1 MSKKRVRKP
10 TITQQIMAVATEK
23 LAKYQHDVTRKTYTR
38 QAKQYIKFCREHFN
52 VRTFEA
58 CKEHIQAYSN
68 YLQSENY
75 TASTIHTYLASV
87 CAVFDVNLSTIKK
100 PIRHTADYIRG
111 RNTKHIDSKND
122 FNNPC
127 WSYIVK
133 FQRRVGIRRDEL
145 KRLQGKDFDTD
156 ENGYN
161 CVVVRKGKGGKKQ
174 YQRILPHD
182 IEFIKQYFDA
192 VNENEH
198 VFDRK
203 YFENDLNLHSLRAAA
218 AREYYFAQLQK
229 IKENPKYAEQLEKE
243 IRNRWTKMNLTKNSK
258 PKRFKEVE
266 LQGTY
271 TLRGKNRELALQKGL
286 PVHYNKV
293 ALLATSIF
301 KLSHWR
307 NDVTIAS
314 YMLA

>member
-1 MSKKRVRKP
+1 MTSIQPNAPINPQTIVQPKQPEAKSKEKSSISTGVKV
-10 TITQQIMAVATEK
+10 AVGAGLTALAAAGIYNAT
-23 LAKYQHDVTRKTYTR
+23 
-38 QAKQYIKFCREHFN
+38 
-52 VRTFEA
+52 
-58 CKEHIQAYSN
+58 
-68 YLQSENY
+68 
-75 TASTIHTYLASV
+75 
-87 CAVFDVNLSTIKK
+87 
-100 PIRHTADYIRG
+100 
-111 RNTKHIDSKND
+111 
-122 FNNPC
+122 
-127 WSYIVK
+127 
-133 FQRRVGIRRDEL
+133 
-145 KRLQGKDFDTD
+145 
-156 ENGYN
+156 
-161 CVVVRKGKGGKKQ
+161 KGKGGKKQ

>member
-1 MSKKRVRKP
+1 MSKRRIRKL
-10 TITQQIMAVATEK
+10 TITQEIMKIVVEK
-23 LAKYQHDVTRKTYTR
+23 LQKYEHDITRKTYTR
-38 QAKQYIKFCREHFN
+38 QVKQYIKFCREHFDCK
-52 VRTFEA
+52 TFDS
-58 CKEHIQAYSN
+58 CKEHVQEYSN
-68 YLQSENY
+68 YLQAENY
-75 TASTIHTYLASV
+75 TASTIHTYLAAV
-87 CAVFDVNLSTIKK
+87 CAVFDISLSTITK
-100 PIRHTADYIRG
+100 PRRYVADYTRG
-111 RNTKHIDSKND
+111 RETKNLDSKND
-122 FNNPC
+122 LDNPQ
-127 WSYIVK
+127 WTYIVE
-133 FQRRVGIRRDEL
+133 FQRKVGIRRDEL
-145 KRLQGKDFDTD
+145 KRLKRRDFDLD
-156 ENGYN
+156 ESGYP
-161 CVVVRKGKGGKKQ
+161 CILVTKGKGGKKQ

>member
-1 MSKKRVRKP
+1 MSKKRERKL
-10 TITQQIMAVATEK
+10 TITQQIIQTATEK
-23 LAKYQHDVTRKTYTR
+23 LAKYQNDVTRKTYTR
-38 QAKQYIKFCREHFN
+38 QFKLYVKFCRENFN
-52 VRTFEA
+52 CRNFEE
-58 CKEHIQAYSN
+58 CREYIQEYSN
-68 YLQSENY
+68 YLQTENY
-75 TASTIHTYLASV
+75 TASTIHTYLASI
-87 CAVFDVNLSTIKK
+87 CAVFNVNLSMITK
-100 PIRHTADYIRG
+100 PVRYVADYTRG
-111 RNTKHIDSKND
+111 RQIKNLDSKND
-122 FNNPC
+122 LNNPE
-127 WSYIVK
+127 WTYIVE
-133 FQRRVGIRRDEL
+133 FQRKVGIRRDEL
-145 KRLQGKDFDTD
+145 KRLKGRDFDLD
-156 ENGYN
+156 ESGYP
-161 CVVVRKGKGGKKQ
+161 CILVTKGKGGKKQ